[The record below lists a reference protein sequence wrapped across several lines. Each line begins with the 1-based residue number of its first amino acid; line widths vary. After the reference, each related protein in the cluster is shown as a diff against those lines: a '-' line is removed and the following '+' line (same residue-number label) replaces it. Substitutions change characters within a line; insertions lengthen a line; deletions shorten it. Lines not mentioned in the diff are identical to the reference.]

1 MRLGELAWLYPVL
14 PILKSIPRYLNS
26 RVHTTGVRAVRVR
39 VTKCENSV
47 QGVPYIQF
55 PLRTLQKPGRVWK
68 TFQGPERLQ
77 ATKVSLLTALCH
89 LFPALISA

>member
-1 MRLGELAWLYPVL
+1 MRLGDLELTLLYPVL
-14 PILKSIPRYLNS
+14 PILKSIPWYLNS

-55 PLRTLQKPGRVWK
+55 SLRTLQKPERVWK
-68 TFQGPERLQ
+68 TFKGLERHQ
-77 ATKVSLLTALCH
+77 ATKC
-89 LFPALISA
+89 LF